1 MVAGSEWKGN
11 THLAR
16 KQRELG
22 RRRQWL
28 ERFQGQGSLLPDLAL
43 QAVSRLQR
51 PESTPRKGLVQS
63 PRKGSLESCGT
74 IERAV
79 QRAYSVHI
87 PSISVRPDRSTSLV
101 GETSTGVHRSH
112 KVE

>member
-11 THLAR
+11 THLVR
-16 KQRELG
+16 KRRELG

-28 ERFQGQGSLLPDLAL
+28 KRFQGQGSLLPDLAL
-43 QAVSRLQR
+43 QVVSRLRR
-51 PESTPRKGLVQS
+51 PEWTPRKGLVQS
-63 PRKGSLESCGT
+63 LRKGSLESCGT

-79 QRAYSVHI
+79 QKEYLVRI
-87 PSISVRPDRSTSLV
+87 PSIFARSDRSTSLV
-101 GETSTGVHRSH
+101 EETSTGVHRSH